1 MIAKAGAGP
10 VPVPFKQMTAE
21 SLAKS
26 ITFALKDE
34 VKVAVQNMAK
44 SIAEE
49 DGSGDTVQDFE
60 QKLEID
66 GLRCHLCPER
76 LAIWR
81 DKRSGAHLSGFAA
94 ATLANKRLLDPKHLR
109 L

>member
-10 VPVPFKQMTAE
+10 VPVPFKRMTAE
-21 SLAKS
+21 SLAES

-34 VKVAVQNMAK
+34 VKIAVQKMAD

-49 DGSGDTVQDFE
+49 DGAGDTVRDFE
-60 QKLEID
+60 KKLDID
-66 GLRCHLCPER
+66 GMRCHLCPER

-81 DKRSGAHLSGFAA
+81 DKQTGAHLSGFAA
-94 ATLANKRLLDPKHLR
+94 CVLAEKRLIDPKHLR

>member
-10 VPVPFKQMTAE
+10 VPIPYKQMTAE
-21 SLAKS
+21 SLAGS
-26 ITFALKDE
+26 IAFALKDD
-34 VKVAVQNMAK
+34 VQVAVQRMAD

-49 DGSGDTVQDFE
+49 DGSGDTVRDFE
-60 QKLEID
+60 QKLELD
-66 GLRCHLCPER
+66 GMRCQLCPER

-81 DKRSGAHLSGFAA
+81 DKTTGAHLSGFAA
-94 ATLANKRLLDPKHLR
+94 VVLAERRVLDPKHLR

>member
-21 SLAKS
+21 SLANS
-26 ITFALKDE
+26 ITFALQDS
-34 VKVAVQNMAK
+34 VQVAVQKMAA

-49 DGSGDTVQDFE
+49 DGAGDTMRDFE
-60 QKLEID
+60 QRLNID
-66 GLRCHLCPER
+66 AMRCQLCPER

-81 DKRSGAHLSGFAA
+81 DKQTGAH
-94 ATLANKRLLDPKHLR
+94 
-109 L
+109 

>member
-26 ITFALKDE
+26 ITFALKSD
-34 VKVAVQNMAK
+34 VQIAVQKMAE

-49 DGSGDTVQDFE
+49 DGSGDAVRDFE
-60 QKLEID
+60 QKLELD
-66 GLRCHLCPER
+66 GMRCHLCPER
-76 LAIWR
+76 LAIWL
-81 DKRSGAHLSGFAA
+81 DKETGVHLSGFAA
-94 ATLANKRLLDPKHLR
+94 VTLAEQRQLDPKHLR

>member
-66 GLRCHLCPER
+66 GL
-76 LAIWR
+76 AIWR

>member
-10 VPVPFKQMTAE
+10 VPVPFKQMTAQ
-21 SLAKS
+21 SLAES

-34 VKVAVQNMAK
+34 VKIAVQKMAE

-49 DGSGDTVQDFE
+49 DGSGGTVCDFE
-60 QKLEID
+60 QKLGID
-66 GLRCHLCPER
+66 EMRCHLCPER
-76 LAIWR
+76 LALWR
-81 DKRSGAHLSGFAA
+81 DKQSGAHLSGFAA
-94 ATLANKRLLDPKHLR
+94 VVLCERKVLDPKHLR